1 MADKQLA
8 TLAGAELWEA
18 QPKIRS
24 GDVISIRHDPAH
36 ERAEALSE
44 SHL

>member
-1 MADKQLA
+1 MADEQLA
-8 TLAGAELWEA
+8 TLAGAEIGEA
-18 QPKIRS
+18 QPKIRL

-36 ERAEALSE
+36 ERAETFSE